1 MIHRSETDKRTVPA
15 APTCWL
21 RENSCS
27 CLRLEI
33 SGTEA
38 HFFPYQQLVTAS
50 LVEQDAGDVL
60 RLKFSDDDVEITGR
74 NLRELHLALQEFA
87 VKWIRAM
94 PERYQLVA
102 IVESGIVSSIRISS
116 ADEPHSSARK

>member
-1 MIHRSETDKRTVPA
+1 M
-15 APTCWL
+15 
-21 RENSCS
+21 
-27 CLRLEI
+27 EI

-60 RLKFSDDDVEITGR
+60 RLKFSEDDVEITGR